1 MIGARRRRQA
11 GAPPGILPAGRAIAL
26 AIAVALGAC
35 GGPGPD
41 PAAPDDGRLL
51 DLEDPETTGRA
62 APDRADAETAP
73 AAPRRREGT
82 IARADLDR
90 VLDAGPGRFLA
101 RVEVKARSSE
111 GRFTG
116 WEVVRSPWAHVDLQP
131 GDVVLRVNGRSL
143 EHPLELKLLWEDL
156 RRAPAIEAQVE
167 RGGERF
173 ALRFTITAPA
183 P

>member
-1 MIGARRRRQA
+1 MIA
-11 GAPPGILPAGRAIAL
+11 RAIAL
-26 AIAVALGAC
+26 AIAVTIAGTSGAGC
-35 GGPGPD
+35 GRPGPD
-41 PAAPDDGRLL
+41 PTAPDDGRLL

-62 APDRADAETAP
+62 APERADAAAP
-73 AAPRRREGT
+73 AVPRRREGT

-131 GDVVLRVNGRSL
+131 GDVVVRVNGRSL

-156 RRAPAIEAQVE
+156 RRAPVLEAQVE
-167 RGGERF
+167 RGEERF
-173 ALRFTITAPA
+173 ALRFTITSPA